1 MLAAII
7 LLPALAA
14 WLIPAPASP
23 TGGATRVREV
33 NELKGFSP

>member
-14 WLIPAPASP
+14 WLIPA
-23 TGGATRVREV
+23 RVSEG